1 MRKTFLVAVAGL
13 TLAANVAN
21 GGLFNLRARLVS
33 RTEVE
38 NTDDPSAAVLK
49 VTEAYRGRVA
59 QAQPT
64 PADPLPPM
72 PSPSYSPPPS
82 QPAPVVV
89 APAPSA
95 PENVAAPVQQLQAA
109 LPMAQYVRVRQG
121 WKAHPCAVPMYVAVQ
136 DPCNPCCQVCVEIC
150 VPPCAVADIR
160 CTRRGHGVVY
170 DFGKYEVEIKQ
181 RGDYLLVDYD
191 R

>member
-13 TLAANVAN
+13 TLVANVAN

-38 NTDDPSAAVLK
+38 NTDPSADVLR
-49 VTEAYRGRVA
+49 VTEVYRGRVA

-64 PADPLPPM
+64 PADPLP
-72 PSPSYSPPPS
+72 SPSYSPPPA
-82 QPAPVVV
+82 QAPVIV
-89 APAPSA
+89 APAPTA
-95 PENVAAPVQQLQAA
+95 PEHTAVPVQQLQTA
-109 LPMAQYVRVRQG
+109 LPMAQNVRVRQG

-170 DFGKYEVEIKQ
+170 DFGKYEVEIKD